1 MSQPGRVV
9 VSHGRHYTVA
19 DDAGHLWRAT
29 TRGKKSGVVCG
40 DSVEITP
47 QDDQNAVIERIL
59 PRSNLFYR
67 SDAFKSK
74 LIAANLDQIVIVV
87 APVPSFYPEFI
98 DRCLIAAEAADTAS
112 LIVYNK
118 ADLVAE
124 AEAAWPRLAPYAD
137 LGYPIVRLS
146 ARQDISSLQPYLAD
160 KNSLFI
166 GQSGMGKS
174 SLLNALIPEAQ
185 AATRDI
191 SAALDSGRHTT
202 THSQLY
208 RLPQGGSI
216 IDSPGMQEFG
226 LGHLTL
232 QEVQRAFIEF
242 RPYLG
247 QCRFHNCRHDKEP
260 GCAILQAVQD
270 GKIQPPRLSTY
281 HKLLKTYPV

>member
-1 MSQPGRVV
+1 MSQSGRVV
-9 VSHGRHYTVA
+9 VSHGRHYSVA
-19 DDAGHLWRAT
+19 DASGHQWRAT

-40 DSVEITP
+40 DEVEITP
-47 QDDQNAVIERIL
+47 QDDENAVIERIL
-59 PRSNLFYR
+59 PRHNLFYR

-98 DRCLIAAEAADTAS
+98 DRCLIAAEAADTSS

-118 ADLVAE
+118 ADLSAE
-124 AEAAWPRLAPYAD
+124 AEAAWPRLAPYAE
-137 LGYPIVRLS
+137 LGYEILRLS
-146 ARQDISSLQPYLAD
+146 ARQDSGPLLPYLAN

-174 SLLNALIPEAQ
+174 SLLNAIIPAAR

-202 THSQLY
+202 THSELY
-208 RLPQGGSI
+208 LLPHGGSI

-226 LGHLTL
+226 LGHLSL
-232 QEVQRAFIEF
+232 QEIQRAFVEF

-260 GCAILQAVQD
+260 GCAILQAAAD
-270 GKIQPPRLSTY
+270 GKIHPGRLATY
-281 HKLLKTYPV
+281 RKLLKTYPV